1 MFSGDPNHQGSSL
14 QCCEGEVSS
23 DPNPLSFW
31 GPLTGHREPPLPA
44 ETLLGTVIAPGTE
57 VNAALV
63 AKSHAEHSQPCW
75 DVASEQEARSQ
86 L

>member
-1 MFSGDPNHQGSSL
+1 MGR
-14 QCCEGEVSS
+14 
-23 DPNPLSFW
+23 
-31 GPLTGHREPPLPA
+31 REPPLPA

-57 VNAALV
+57 ANAALV
-63 AKSHAEHSQPCW
+63 AKSRAEHSQPCW

>member
-1 MFSGDPNHQGSSL
+1 MSH
-14 QCCEGEVSS
+14 

-31 GPLTGHREPPLPA
+31 GPLTGHRELPLPPA
-44 ETLLGTVIAPGTE
+44 TLLVTVSAPGME

-63 AKSHAEHSQPCW
+63 AKSHAERSQSCW